1 MLLKTRNNEF
11 GLSKLSKEKVFYF
24 CGEVELKY
32 AQPRVHHT
40 HTLYTLIMEFRR
52 KYRKIMIFGRNFLH
66 SSFASKINS
75 QGGQMT
81 LGVLLEAR
89 NNELNLGGVSKEKVF
104 HFCAGAEPKIL
115 GSPPLPD
122 TYTLPPE
129 LRSLTKMSKK

>member
-1 MLLKTRNNEF
+1 MLSPGST
-11 GLSKLSKEKVFYF
+11 
-24 CGEVELKY
+24 
-32 AQPRVHHT
+32 HT

-89 NNELNLGGVSKEKVF
+89 NNELDLGGVSKQKVF
-104 HFCAGAEPKIL
+104 YFCAGAEPKIL
-115 GSPPLPD
+115 ASPPRH
-122 TYTLPPE
+122 THTLPPE